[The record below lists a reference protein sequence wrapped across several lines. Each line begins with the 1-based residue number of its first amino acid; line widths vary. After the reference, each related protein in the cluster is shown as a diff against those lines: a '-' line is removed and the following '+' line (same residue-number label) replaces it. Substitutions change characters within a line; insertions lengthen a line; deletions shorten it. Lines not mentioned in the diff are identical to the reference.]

1 MTVGGVRTVA
11 PLTVDAQLDML
22 SDLVSFR
29 TQDTPSIGHLLD
41 VIDRHLRGSM
51 GLRSATVYALHAED
65 GTLRSAAAVGHA
77 ADHEPTFA
85 GRVFR
90 TAAGAKPLVDGTR
103 MAVRL
108 RAGGQ
113 TVGVLVLDGTGLAD
127 LRPRVVSA
135 VALHLA
141 STLEELAAEGQR
153 QFVAHSSETLRRL
166 LERGTIAAT
175 VEAAAELLARS
186 VADALRAEQ
195 AGLYL
200 VDADTRIGHAVG
212 IGFSAERAERLQNSL
227 VGKFAADSPVW
238 RAVLTG
244 GGPFLVGDVRTSPVR
259 PGGLVEIMGLRSYI
273 VLPLISA
280 AGPVGLV
287 ICGDSSALREWTGRD
302 LDLARQIAA
311 EGTLIVDSARMR
323 QTERQHMAQLTHQAF
338 SDALT
343 GLPNRSH
350 LLERAEQA
358 VDIAAATGDRMALLL
373 LDLDGFKQINDT
385 LGHHAGDELLREVGV
400 RLLDAVR
407 DDDLVARLGGDEFAV
422 LLGRNPDEARAMA
435 TAERIHQRLSEPY
448 VIDGRLVSVGASVGV
463 ALFPQDATDVA
474 TLLRAADGAMY
485 RAKRAGGGASLAH

>member
-1 MTVGGVRTVA
+1 
-11 PLTVDAQLDML
+11 
-22 SDLVSFR
+22 
-29 TQDTPSIGHLLD
+29 
-41 VIDRHLRGSM
+41 
-51 GLRSATVYALHAED
+51 
-65 GTLRSAAAVGHA
+65 
-77 ADHEPTFA
+77 
-85 GRVFR
+85 
-90 TAAGAKPLVDGTR
+90 
-103 MAVRL
+103 
-108 RAGGQ
+108 
-113 TVGVLVLDGTGLAD
+113 
-127 LRPRVVSA
+127 
-135 VALHLA
+135 
-141 STLEELAAEGQR
+141 
-153 QFVAHSSETLRRL
+153 
-166 LERGTIAAT
+166 
-175 VEAAAELLARS
+175 
-186 VADALRAEQ
+186 
-195 AGLYL
+195 
-200 VDADTRIGHAVG
+200 
-212 IGFSAERAERLQNSL
+212 
-227 VGKFAADSPVW
+227 VW